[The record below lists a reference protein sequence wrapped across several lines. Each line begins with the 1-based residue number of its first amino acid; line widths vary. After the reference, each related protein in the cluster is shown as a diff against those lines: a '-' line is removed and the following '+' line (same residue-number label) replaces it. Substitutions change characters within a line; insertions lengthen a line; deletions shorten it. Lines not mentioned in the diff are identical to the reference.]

1 MSIATP
7 ARVSCNT
14 KLITPI
20 SGSYTMFLPQPTT
33 IVTAFTGMNYS
44 LPIHKTLVV
53 TEKEMSLDFTMV
65 NMANTK
71 EWVFEILKIDKMN
84 GEITLKK
91 DWKKIIWTHHHKLKQ
106 RGKGHLIFRNNIN
119 TSLAAPGHL
128 LNACNAHLPA
138 TPHRLLNPKVF
149 FDLFI
154 PSMRT

>member
-1 MSIATP
+1 
-7 ARVSCNT
+7 
-14 KLITPI
+14 
-20 SGSYTMFLPQPTT
+20 MFLPQPTT

-91 DWKKIIWTHHHKLKQ
+91 DWKKVVWTHHHKLKQ

-138 TPHRLLNPKVF
+138 TPHRLLNPNYVKVSGNKSAHNYWT
-149 FDLFI
+149 
-154 PSMRT
+154 P